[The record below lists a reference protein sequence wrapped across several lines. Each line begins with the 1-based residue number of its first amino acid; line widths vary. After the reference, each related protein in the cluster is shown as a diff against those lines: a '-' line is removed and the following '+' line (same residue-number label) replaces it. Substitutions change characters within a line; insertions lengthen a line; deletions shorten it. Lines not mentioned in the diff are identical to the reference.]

1 MQCSGECCRLSTLRG
16 EVSFQHEQ
24 QHHVTE
30 DDPGVVERDSPMVFA
45 GVTVVGDWR
54 Q

>member
-1 MQCSGECCRLSTLRG
+1 MFGRVLPPEHPPR